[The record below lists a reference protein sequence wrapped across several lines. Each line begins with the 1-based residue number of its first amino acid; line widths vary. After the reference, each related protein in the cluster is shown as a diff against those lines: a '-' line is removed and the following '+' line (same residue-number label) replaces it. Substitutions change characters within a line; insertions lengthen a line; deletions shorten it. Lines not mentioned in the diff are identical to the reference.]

1 MLNIRC
7 TKINEYKEIYNL
19 KKQNHNDNEKEENFI
34 SKIDSNYEGC
44 LVADLDGVVGYIIS
58 LPYFIGKP
66 YPKNKLFKKEK
77 ETNCLLIYDLFVSED
92 FRRKNIGSELVINL
106 IKNKNYNIFGL
117 FCTIDCDNFWKKFGF
132 REFFKLNYD
141 GSTLQ
146 YMALIK

>member
-1 MLNIRC
+1 MLSIRC

-19 KKQNHNDNEKEENFI
+19 KKQNHHDDEKEENFI

-77 ETNCLLIYDLFVSED
+77 ETNCRLIYDLCVSED
-92 FRRKNIGSELVINL
+92 FRRKNIGSELVKNL
-106 IKNKNYNIFGL
+106 LKNKNYNIFGL
-117 FCTIDCDNFWKKFGF
+117 VCDVDCNDFWKKLGF
-132 REFFKLNYD
+132 REFFKLNYN
-141 GSTLQ
+141 GSTSQ